1 MWVKSA
7 KKVDIHTDVRRKL
20 LLHSKVM
27 RQAPE
32 NATMKLRCEKPRR
45 WRVLRTARA
54 VGGSRPSRH
63 SLLGATTGADATANV
78 SPQLPVS
85 RLGDS
90 IVDPTSPLHPS
101 SAVFPRVSRD
111 HC

>member
-63 SLLGATTGADATANV
+63 SLLGATTGQTQQ
-78 SPQLPVS
+78 PMS
-85 RLGDS
+85 RHSGPLGGLVIPS
-90 IVDPTSPLHPS
+90 LIPTSPLHPS